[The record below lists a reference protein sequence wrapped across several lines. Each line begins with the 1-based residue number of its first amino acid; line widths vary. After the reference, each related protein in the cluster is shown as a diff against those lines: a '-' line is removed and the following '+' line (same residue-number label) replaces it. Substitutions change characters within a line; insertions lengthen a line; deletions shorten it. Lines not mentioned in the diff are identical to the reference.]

1 MYHEMETRVCQPA
14 ADKPIWAPL
23 SIVQMTT
30 CGQGATQVW
39 ILDLITLGISF
50 RFFEQTEDPR

>member
-1 MYHEMETRVCQPA
+1 METRVCQPA